1 MILIFGGTTEGRHS
15 VETLDE
21 AGKPFYYSTRS
32 AGQHI
37 EGLHVIH
44 RVGAMQQADMVRFC
58 RENGIRLLV
67 DAAHPFAENVHKNVE
82 ATATELHLPVVR
94 YERQYLPH
102 SSEWVW
108 CADFND
114 AIVQL
119 ERRGISRL
127 LALTGVQTIAKMRPY
142 WTHYDCW
149 FRILHRPESVN
160 QALAQGFPEERLL
173 FYPDNR
179 LENIRPQA
187 ILTKESGL
195 SGGFAEKVAEAKK
208 TGIPLFVV
216 QRPPLPDSF
225 LVVNGP
231 NGLRLRVQEL
241 LPDFFDLHIGLT
253 TGCCATAATL
263 AAFRQQKRVSVRLPN
278 GEDIAVE
285 AAKIGQKGTSPTV
298 RTASV
303 VKKAGDDPDIT
314 NGLEIEAS
322 VSLTPSSTPR
332 IDIKGGEGVGRVT
345 LPGLGLP
352 IGAAAINEG
361 PQQMI
366 KENLLP
372 LLPQGMS
379 AEVTISVPQGREVGE
394 RTFNPHIGVIG
405 GISIIGTS
413 GIVKPFSAEAWI
425 SSIRKEMAVGLAV
438 SAENSPQIVINSGAK
453 SEKQLH
459 QHWPALPPQAFVHYG
474 NFIGETLQTAS
485 DLGVKRLAMGLMIG
499 KAVKLAEGKL
509 NTHSQ
514 QATMNL
520 DFIRQMALEAG
531 LDIKPIVRLNMAREL
546 WSLYSPA
553 EMERLCHVIITH
565 CHAVCDPLLPH
576 GTLQI
581 VLISD
586 KGTIY
591 Q

>member
-1 MILIFGGTTEGRHS
+1 MILIFGGTTEGRRA

-44 RVGAMQQADMVRFC
+44 RVGAMQPIDMVRFC
-58 RENGIRLLV
+58 KENNIWLLV
-67 DAAHPFAENVHKNVE
+67 DAAHPFAENVHKNVDI
-82 ATATELHLPVVR
+82 AAQELQLPVVR
-94 YERQYLPH
+94 YERQYLPR

-108 CADFND
+108 CSDFAD
-114 AIVQL
+114 ATLQL
-119 ERRGISRL
+119 ERRGITRL

-142 WTHYDCW
+142 WTHHDCW
-149 FRILHRPESVN
+149 FRILRRQASVN

-179 LENIRPQA
+179 LADIRPQA

-195 SGGFAEKVAEAKK
+195 SGGFAEKVAEAKNA
-208 TGIPLFVV
+208 GIPLFVV
-216 QRPPLPDSF
+216 QRPPLPERF
-225 LVVNGP
+225 LTVNGP
-231 NGLRLRVQEL
+231 HGLRLRVQEL
-241 LPDFFDLHIGLT
+241 VPNFFDLHTGLT
-253 TGCCATAATL
+253 TGCCATAAAL
-263 AAFRQQKRVSVRLPN
+263 AALQQQKEVSVRLPN
-278 GEDIAVE
+278 GEDI
-285 AAKIGQKGTSPTV
+285 TV
-298 RTASV
+298 RVARIGKTTGETATYTASV
-303 VKKAGDDPDIT
+303 VKKAGDDPDLT
-314 NGLEIEAS
+314 DGLEIEAS
-322 VSLTPSSTPR
+322 VRLTPLGTPR
-332 IDIKGGEGVGRVT
+332 IRIEGGEGVGRVT

-361 PQQMI
+361 PQRMI
-366 KENLLP
+366 TENLLP
-372 LLPQGMS
+372 LLPQG
-379 AEVTISVPQGREVGE
+379 AGAVVTISVPRGREVGE
-394 RTFNPHIGVIG
+394 RTFNPRIGVMG

-413 GIVKPFSAEAWI
+413 GIVKPFSAEAWV

-453 SEKQLH
+453 SENYLH
-459 QHWPALPPQAFVHYG
+459 QRWPALPPQAFVHYG
-474 NFIGETLQTAS
+474 NFIGDTLQMAA

-499 KAVKLAEGKL
+499 KAVKLAEGQL

-514 QATMNL
+514 QSTMNL

-531 LDIKPIVRLNMAREL
+531 LDVQPIAHLNMAREL
-546 WSLYSPA
+546 WNIYSPA
-553 EMERLCHVIITH
+553 EMERLCRVIIKR

-576 GTLQI
+576 GTLLI